1 MTETTSEDY
10 LSQLKNA
17 IIDLYL
23 DVKIRSTEEVLLFF
37 KRTPVRALTTCLQI
51 DAYSEGKFE
60 GERERLVDVDSFIVI
75 DYIKSSIEILM
86 NLKMEEQ
93 EGEKKGTRR
102 LDKTLSNYSEFEPP
116 KEYETVIQKLEN
128 DIRNHIRVPPH
139 ALKPPKQIE

>member
-1 MTETTSEDY
+1 MTVS
-10 LSQLKNA
+10 
-17 IIDLYL
+17 
-23 DVKIRSTEEVLLFF
+23 
-37 KRTPVRALTTCLQI
+37 
-51 DAYSEGKFE
+51 YSEGKFE

-128 DIRNHIRVPPH
+128 DIRNHIRVPPAH
-139 ALKPPKQIE
+139 AKTP